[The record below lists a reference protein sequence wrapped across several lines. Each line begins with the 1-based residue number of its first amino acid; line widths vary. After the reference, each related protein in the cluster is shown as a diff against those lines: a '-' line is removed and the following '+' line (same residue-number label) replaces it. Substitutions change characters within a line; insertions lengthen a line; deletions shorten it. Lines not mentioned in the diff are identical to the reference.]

1 MLCTL
6 TLTPLER
13 TKFEGTVK
21 VMGRR
26 PPRFVL
32 PGVLTERMG
41 QQYAQRRPQ
50 LSKPSSHHQAD
61 ASGKKSIRKSNI
73 SERIPANANGGQ
85 AQEKVEKGGGAL
97 GERLYPPSADRAT
110 LHQEAPNSRQ
120 M

>member
-1 MLCTL
+1 VLCTL

-13 TKFEGTVK
+13 TEFEGTVK

-73 SERIPANANGGQ
+73 SERIPARS
-85 AQEKVEKGGGAL
+85 EEW
-97 GERLYPPSADRAT
+97 EP
-110 LHQEAPNSRQ
+110 ESRRTYVYN
-120 M
+120 